1 MKRTIWNRREFV
13 GAATAVASISMA
25 KPTFG
30 IEPAQKA
37 AASPKSQGD
46 SPEII
51 SGGLQPL
58 LESNLARPMRYQSE
72 GGAFVIHNGKEFFN
86 RPLYG
91 PNIPFRVDG
100 GDLPEF
106 SLYLPGHGGNLRLGF
121 TTTGGSK
128 WLAQA
133 DRVVTRY
140 IAGRLLYEVRDPLL
154 GPNGVIHV
162 EALVEGAGLW
172 VEIHA
177 EALRETATLTWA
189 FGGVSGRK
197 GRRNGDIGCEVQ
209 PVSRFF
215 QVRPAECQGN
225 RWTIQNH
232 EAEVQSEAIHLRLAA
247 PDGAKLRLFDAE
259 KWDAGW
265 DEIWTSSAAT
275 TAPALPALAGQ
286 VLFAKTP
293 LRLRVDVLAGATLP
307 IASTATTHPDSDRF
321 IARKAE
327 LTKTASAL
335 SWTTPDALLDG
346 VAPALGIASDAIWD
360 EAEGCVMHGAVA
372 WRNPLAGWRGPYV
385 LDITGRHDRMQRHLR
400 HWIARQNITPVENGS
415 GGEAGPHGFTSIV
428 AATGAPDK
436 GSANSRSEGL
446 LHSNGDLSHN
456 HYDMNLVFFDA
467 LLRHLRWT
475 GDLSFARETWPA
487 LVRHAAWERRLFR
500 REYGSATQSQPL
512 YEAYAAIWASDNLQY
527 SGGGAAHSSAYN
539 IFLNCRLAEI
549 ADILGESSTA
559 YRAEADAIDSAMRQ
573 LLWMPGRG
581 AFAESKD
588 WLGDRG
594 LAENPAVWTVYHTID
609 SEVTT
614 RKEAWQMV
622 AERLIAI
629 RKVPIVGTNVPAG
642 GWQMACS
649 DWMPYVWSLT
659 LLVLAE
665 NLHTALALYQAGR
678 SEEAYG
684 LLYGSLV
691 DAGYRGLC
699 PGNFPMSLQ
708 LDPHRQESQ
717 RDFGDPMG
725 CASRTLVEG
734 LWGVRPDLLT
744 GHLNLRP
751 QLPRSWM
758 HGELRHPELSLSYQR
773 NGMNE
778 SWQIQSLL
786 PKPIALRLEIPA
798 WTVELPRVL
807 INGHL
812 VPATFVAEAVGTP
825 SLLVQAPPAASWTV
839 EIRWKGTQPLPI
851 SAEPVRCKVGEKIP
865 LPTEL
870 ANATIDD
877 PQSCLEDGHARSPG
891 SHTVFASVQKGD
903 CHYWLP
909 LHLEIAPQTTPR
921 LQATSPHPNEH
932 FEVVPMDALLTG
944 QVSQILSRS
953 YTEPRPDLC
962 SLNLPEG
969 LLGGWAN
976 FDVKAEIDDAGLRS
990 ANGELQL
997 TNGLKFRTPAAAGT
1011 PNCRFLSL
1019 WSLDQP
1025 KLLVPLAGH
1034 AQAIYILLACTTFPQ
1049 ATRSLHGVARVKYA
1063 GDTPHAELEL
1073 RSPQNWWPVEQDYL
1087 LDDYLFRMEPIGA
1100 PQQPLP
1106 IRVDLKTGRTRILD
1120 RATAT
1125 GKVSRIRGGSATV
1138 LRLELDPLQTLERL
1152 ELECTL
1158 NGVVMGVL
1166 AVTLGR

>member
-1 MKRTIWNRREFV
+1 M
-13 GAATAVASISMA
+13 AAVTPSFGL
-25 KPTFG
+25 KPG
-30 IEPAQKA
+30 QKPAL
-37 AASPKSQGD
+37 PKSQGD

-51 SGGLQPL
+51 SGGLRPL

-72 GGAFVIHNGKEFFN
+72 GGAFVIRDGKEFFN

-121 TTTGGSK
+121 AVAGGEK
-128 WLAQA
+128 WLSQA
-133 DRVVTRY
+133 DHIVTY
-140 IAGRLLYEVRDPLL
+140 YAAGRLLYEVRDALL

-172 VEIHA
+172 VEFHT
-177 EALRETATLTWA
+177 EALTKAVSLTWA

-209 PVSRFF
+209 PVGKFF

-225 RWTIQNH
+225 RWSIHDH
-232 EAEVQSEAIHLRLAA
+232 EADVQAEAIRLHLTAPAGAA
-247 PDGAKLRLFDAE
+247 MRVFDAE
-259 KWDAGW
+259 KWDSDW
-265 DEIWTSSAAT
+265 REIWPRSEAT
-275 TAPALPALAGQ
+275 AAPALPALAGQ
-286 VLFAKTP
+286 IEFTQNP
-293 LRLRVDVLAGATLP
+293 LRLRVGVLEGAALP
-307 IASTATTHPDSDRF
+307 HASVAAPHPDLDRF
-321 IARKAE
+321 SARKAE
-327 LTKTASAL
+327 LTKIATAL

-385 LDITGRHDRMQRHLR
+385 LDVTGRHDRMRRHLR
-400 HWIARQNITPVENGS
+400 HWIARQNTTPVENGS
-415 GGEAGPHGFTSIV
+415 GGEAGPAGFSAIV
-428 AATGAPDK
+428 AATGGPDK

-475 GDLSFARETWPA
+475 GDLSFAREVWPA

-500 REYGSATQSQPL
+500 REYGSAALSQPL

-527 SGGGAAHSSAYN
+527 SGGGASHSSAYN
-539 IFLNCRLAEI
+539 IFLNRRMAEL
-549 ADILGESSTA
+549 ADILGESSAA
-559 YRAEADAIDSAMRQ
+559 YRAEADAIDNAMRR

-622 AERLIAI
+622 SERLDAI
-629 RKVPIVGTNVPAG
+629 RKVPVVGTNVPAG

-665 NLHTALALYQAGR
+665 NLHMALALYQAGR

-725 CASRTLVEG
+725 CASRALVEG

-751 QLPRSWM
+751 QLPRSWT
-758 HGELRHPELSLSYQR
+758 HGELRHPELTLAYQR
-773 NGMNE
+773 KGMNE

-786 PKPIALRLEIPA
+786 PKPVALRLEIPA
-798 WTVELPRVL
+798 WTMELPQVL
-807 INGHL
+807 INGQTTT
-812 VPATFVAEAVGTP
+812 AAFVAEAVGSP
-825 SLLVQAPPAASWTV
+825 ALLVQSPAASSWTV
-839 EIRWKGTQPLPI
+839 EIRWKGAQPTPI
-851 SAEPVRCKVGEKIP
+851 PADPVRCKADEKIP
-865 LPTEL
+865 WPAET
-870 ANATIDD
+870 ATATLDD
-877 PQSCLEDGHARSPG
+877 PQSCLENGRAKSSG
-891 SHTVFASVQKGD
+891 SHTVFASVQKGV

-909 LHLEIAPQTTPR
+909 LRLEIAPQTGPRIQSTTPEP
-921 LQATSPHPNEH
+921 TEH
-932 FEVVPMDALLTG
+932 FEAVQMDSLLTG

-953 YTEPRPDLC
+953 YTEPRPNLC

-997 TNGLKFRTPAAAGT
+997 SNGLKFRTPASPLT
-1011 PNCRFLSL
+1011 PNCRFLSR
-1019 WSLDQP
+1019 WSLDEPTLQ
-1025 KLLVPLAGH
+1025 VPLTGH
-1034 AQAIYILLACTTFPQ
+1034 ARAVYVLLACTTFPQ
-1049 ATRSLHGVARVKYA
+1049 ATRSLHGVARIKYA
-1063 GDTPHAELEL
+1063 GHAPASEVEL

-1087 LDDYLFRMEPIGA
+1087 LDDYLFRMEPVGA
-1100 PQQPLP
+1100 AQQPLP
-1106 IRVDLKTGRTRILD
+1106 VRVDLKTGNTRILD
-1120 RATAT
+1120 RATSK
-1125 GKVSRIRGGSATV
+1125 GKVSRILGGSATV
-1138 LRLELDPLQTLERL
+1138 LRLDIDPLQTLEQL
-1152 ELECTL
+1152 ELECAL